1 MDARH
6 YHPKSL
12 AQLRTD
18 ALTRGAYP
26 NVQLVL
32 AAVLQHPVGG
42 GVGSGPQLDHPV
54 GGGIGSGAE
63 SDHPMGGGIGS
74 DTADEHPMGGGVG
87 SGPED

>member
-18 ALTRGAYP
+18 ALTRTAFP
-26 NVQLVL
+26 SVQLVL

-42 GVGSGPQLDHPV
+42 GVGSGPQLNYPV
-54 GGGIGSGAE
+54 GGGIGSDAE
-63 SDHPMGGGIGS
+63 SKY
-74 DTADEHPMGGGVG
+74 PMGGGVG
-87 SGPED
+87 SDAEHEYPVGGGVGSGTDD

>member
-18 ALTRGAYP
+18 ALTRTAYP
-26 NVQLVL
+26 SVQLVL

-42 GVGSGPQLDHPV
+42 GVGSGPQMDYPV
-54 GGGIGSGAE
+54 GGGIGSDAE
-63 SDHPMGGGIGS
+63 HEYPV
-74 DTADEHPMGGGVG
+74 GGGVG

>member
-18 ALTRGAYP
+18 ALTRTAFP
-26 NVQLVL
+26 SVQLVL

-42 GVGSGPQLDHPV
+42 GVGSGPQMDHPV

-63 SDHPMGGGIGS
+63 SK
-74 DTADEHPMGGGVG
+74 HPMGGGVG
-87 SGPED
+87 SDAEYEYPVGGGVGSGTDD